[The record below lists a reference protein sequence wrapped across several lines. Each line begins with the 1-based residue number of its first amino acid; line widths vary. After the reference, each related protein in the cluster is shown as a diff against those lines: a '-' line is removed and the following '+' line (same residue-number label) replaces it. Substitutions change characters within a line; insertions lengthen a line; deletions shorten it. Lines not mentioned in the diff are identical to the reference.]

1 MTFCRLFPVIL
12 CGCLVVP
19 ATRTTTRAPRIV
31 DGPVYE
37 DADAGLQ
44 LTGDASGRDLAV
56 HATRLRDCHRDV
68 LAVTDVVHER
78 YLKLGG
84 SDDPRAQVFGIVLAP
99 VLIPVSAVVSE
110 LVVIND
116 DATTSH
122 TSRVDHVEK
131 LHCTRPADGLAVALA
146 VPSGRVLH
154 ATTDA
159 TGTAH
164 FTLPV
169 SEPYRGAAIATA
181 ETHSATIAFDH
192 AKPAV
197 TAVRDAALACAAAHQ
212 RTGALRV
219 SVFVDSAGEPAAVQ
233 VDGDDAV
240 AACIT
245 SAIALVTFP
254 PAQRGST
261 VVLPLTR

>member
-1 MTFCRLFPVIL
+1 MTLCRLLPVIL

-19 ATRTTTRAPRIV
+19 ATRTTTRGPRIV
-31 DGPVYE
+31 DGQVYE
-37 DADAGLQ
+37 DADAGLE
-44 LTGDASGRDLAV
+44 LTGEASDRDVAI

-68 LAVTDVVHER
+68 LAVTDVVRER
-78 YLKLGG
+78 HLKLGG
-84 SDDPRAQVFGIVLAP
+84 SDDPRAQALGLVLAP
-99 VLIPVSAVVSE
+99 VLIPVSAIVSE

-116 DATTSH
+116 DGNTAH
-122 TSRVDHVEK
+122 TSRIDHVEK
-131 LHCTRPADGLAVALA
+131 LRCTRPADGLAVALT

-181 ETHSATIAFDH
+181 ESQSATIAFDR
-192 AKPAV
+192 AQPAIA
-197 TAVRDAALACAAAHQ
+197 AVRDAALGCAADQ
-212 RTGALRV
+212 RRTGAMRV
-219 SVFVDSAGEPAAVQ
+219 VVFVDSAGEPAAVQ
-233 VDGDDAV
+233 VDGDEPL

-245 SAIALVTFP
+245 PAIARVTFP
-254 PAQRGST
+254 PAQRGSA

>member
-1 MTFCRLFPVIL
+1 MTLCRLLPVTL

-19 ATRTTTRAPRIV
+19 ATRTTTRGPRMV
-31 DGPVYE
+31 VGQVYE
-37 DADAGLQ
+37 DTDAGLQ
-44 LTGDASGRDLAV
+44 LTGEAAGRDLAV

-84 SDDPRAQVFGIVLAP
+84 SDDPRAQALGLVVAP

-116 DATTSH
+116 DAKTSH

-131 LHCTRPADGLAVALA
+131 LRCTRPADGLAVDLA

-169 SEPYRGAAIATA
+169 SEPYRGAAVATA
-181 ETHSATIAFDH
+181 ETQSATIAFDR
-192 AKPAV
+192 AQPAV
-197 TAVRDAALACAAAHQ
+197 AVVRDAALGCAADEQ
-212 RTGALRV
+212 RTGAMRV
-219 SVFVDSAGEPAAVQ
+219 VVFVDSAGEPAAVH
-233 VDGDDAV
+233 VDGDDAL
-240 AACIT
+240 AACVT
-245 SAIALVTFP
+245 PAIAHVTFP